1 MSTAIPDAAVAKE
14 PSTAPPPQPS
24 STPVEQPKPAPAPV
38 AQTAPASSTPVEVP
52 KASAPEP
59 KGPDLQAELAAQLE
73 QVREINRR
81 HRERTILGTFAR
93 MGASGVS
100 DATLLMLVPKD
111 VDPETPAGLAAL
123 DKIREQNPGIFRPQA
138 PDESATIAAAAK
150 AAKAPQGYSGRYG
163 DDYAERLARG
173 VFERSGVRR

>member
-1 MSTAIPDAAVAKE
+1 MSTTIPDAAQAKE
-14 PSTAPPPQPS
+14 PSTSAPPPAVAPAPAEPPKPAVA
-24 STPVEQPKPAPAPV
+24 PVAQAAPAPAPV
-38 AQTAPASSTPVEVP
+38 VEAP
-52 KASAPEP
+52 KALEP
-59 KGPDLQAELAAQLE
+59 KADELRAELATQLE

-81 HRERTILGTFAR
+81 HRERTILGTLAR

-100 DATLLMLVPKD
+100 DATLLMLVPRE

-138 PDESATIAAAAK
+138 PDESATIAATAK
-150 AAKAPQGYSGRYG
+150 AAKAPQGYAGRYG